1 MKLNWN
7 SIFLIFSLIGL
18 SSCEKELDTS
28 FVETQK
34 QLVVQGFIC
43 PQDTLV
49 QITLAINKVLGE
61 KIYNTYLP
69 ITSAKV
75 IISDNQ
81 KNIQLSLLKPTK
93 ADSLGKWSRYGV
105 SSKNFMIESGKTY
118 KLSVSYNNLPNIYA
132 ECTVPKV
139 VVDEKNI
146 NTELGSE
153 VYNGET
159 YKNLNVSWKDFDSD
173 NNYYSW
179 SVVSN
184 VNVEQNGKSLWYG
197 YRYSTYYQADTYQD
211 GQMIVGQSKIRIGG
225 SNVPYTNK
233 SYLDIY
239 LCHTD
244 KTYFDYN
251 ISILRQQENKGAA
264 ISEPIAVRGNI
275 EGGLGV
281 FAAYNLT
288 KLRKLL

>member
-28 FVETQK
+28 FVETEK

-49 QITLAINKVLGE
+49 QITLAVNRVLGE

>member
-49 QITLAINKVLGE
+49 QITLAVNRVLGE